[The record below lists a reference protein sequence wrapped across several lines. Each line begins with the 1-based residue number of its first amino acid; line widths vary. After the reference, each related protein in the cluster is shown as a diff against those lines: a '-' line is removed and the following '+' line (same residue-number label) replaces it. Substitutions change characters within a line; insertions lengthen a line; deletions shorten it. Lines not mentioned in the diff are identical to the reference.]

1 MPLLR
6 FDGVMLR
13 SLLRGTEGV
22 PPVPRLSAAVC
33 LIALSKAAAGARFA
47 RFALGVELVSPA
59 ASARLNAA
67 RRGRAGAS
75 RGPTDVLSY
84 ASLLGARGG
93 ALPERGSPAHAA
105 HAAAAAASGA
115 GAADADSDAGAD
127 AGANATEIEDLGDMV
142 LCPAV
147 LARDAARAGARLE
160 DHWRAVLVHG
170 LVHLLGHDHEP
181 DGAGVDLVADAAALM
196 GRREREV
203 AARLAEL
210 EREAGEPLRLFDAA

>member
-13 SLLRGTEGV
+13 SLLRGAQGA
-22 PPVPRLSAAVC
+22 PPVPQLSA
-33 LIALSKAAAGARFA
+33 LIRVTALVKAAAGARFA

-84 ASLLGARGG
+84 ARLLGARGG

-115 GAADADSDAGAD
+115 GAADADSDAGA
-127 AGANATEIEDLGDMV
+127 NATESEDLGDMV

-181 DGAGVDLVADAAALM
+181 DGAGVDLVADAAALR

-210 EREAGEPLRLFDAA
+210 EREAGEPLRLFGVA

>member
-6 FDGVMLR
+6 FEGVLLR
-13 SLLRGTEGV
+13 SLLRSAQGA
-22 PPVPRLSAAVC
+22 PPVPRLSAAIR
-33 LIALSKAAAGARFA
+33 LAALTREAAGARFA

-59 ASARLNAA
+59 ASARLNVA

-84 ASLLGARGG
+84 ASLLGNG

-105 HAAAAAASGA
+105 HAAAAAASGE
-115 GAADADSDAGAD
+115 GAADAIACASAD
-127 AGANATEIEDLGDMV
+127 AGANATEIEDLGDIV

-181 DGAGVDLVADAAALM
+181 DGVGVDLVADAAALM
-196 GRREREV
+196 GRRERDV

-210 EREAGEPLRLFDAA
+210 EREAGEPLRLFDDA